1 MPLPP
6 PADLPPDFLAL
17 PATTQVALIR
27 LVTDFYH
34 GLQADL
40 RSEWDAAMTADES
53 TKAKAHHEEGRRVG
67 SAEMLEKVRDRL
79 GAADALAIRL
89 AAAEEANRQLQ
100 AAKEYDIIRC
110 VTERLDG
117 FRKDYELAKMAET
130 VELREKVATATAHA
144 SMMEHLQTTVSLLSE
159 KLEAREA
166 QLAELTAASTKSSH
180 AIGKAGEA
188 TVWELIET
196 VVLAEFPYAEA
207 KNMAGVSH
215 AADFHVWVMMPTG
228 KRMKV
233 LIDSKKYKRSVNS
246 DEIAKLVTDVDNDD
260 DAHAGIMV
268 SLNSSICSTKQF
280 QIRST
285 EKGKPILYL
294 SFQDTEAHYHG
305 QLLCWAIR
313 ALVAAVRDTKG
324 EVTVEVERIEK
335 ALNDIQDSVK
345 EMDDII
351 KAQLKSVESMRSIK
365 MGILQKIMDFRVGAN
380 MGAPDEGCVALVKA
394 TGLRCGRK
402 VADGDRCSNHKPR
415 KNEQV
420 GNKVI
425 E

>member
-6 PADLPPDFLAL
+6 LTDLPPDFLLL
-17 PATTQVALIR
+17 PTITQISLIR
-27 LVTDFYH
+27 LATEFYH
-34 GLQADL
+34 GLQTDL
-40 RSEWDAAMTADES
+40 RCEWDAAMTADET
-53 TKAKAHHEEGRRVG
+53 TKAKAHHEEGRKAG

-89 AAAEEANRQLQ
+89 AAAEEANRHLQ
-100 AAKEYDIIRC
+100 ANREEEIIRC
-110 VTERLDG
+110 VKERLEG
-117 FRKDYELAKMAET
+117 FRKDYELAKMTET
-130 VELREKVATATAHA
+130 GELREKVAAAAAHA
-144 SMMEHLQTTVSLLSE
+144 SMLGHLQTTVSLLSE

-166 QLAELTAASTKSSH
+166 QLAELTAANTKSSH

-196 VVLAEFPYAEA
+196 VVLTEFPYAEA
-207 KNMAGVSH
+207 KNMSGVSH
-215 AADFHVWVMMPTG
+215 AADFHVWVMLPTG

-233 LIDSKKYKRSVNS
+233 LIDSKKYKRAVNS
-246 DEIAKLVTDVDNDD
+246 DEIAKLATDVDGDSE
-260 DAHAGIMV
+260 AHAGIMV
-268 SLNSSICSTKQF
+268 SLTSSICSTKQF

-285 EKGKPILYL
+285 DKGKPILYL
-294 SFQDTEAHYHG
+294 SFQDTDGSHQG

-324 EVTVEVERIEK
+324 EVSVEVDRIEK
-335 ALNDIQDSVK
+335 ALNDIQESVK

-365 MGILQKIMDFRVGAN
+365 MGILQKIMDFRVEAN
-380 MGAPDEGCVALVKA
+380 MGVTDEGCVATVKS

-420 GNKVI
+420 QEKV
-425 E
+425 